1 VTRAMTL
8 FDAAPDPGPDSSA
21 RARIVIHFDGGAR
34 GNPGP
39 AGIGAVVSDP
49 GTDPPTRL
57 VSVSRY
63 IGETTNNVAEY
74 RALIAGLEAARD
86 FPARAVEVRGD
97 SKLVIEQV
105 RGAWKVRQAHLRPL
119 VDDVRRLLD
128 AYDTVALV
136 HVPREQ
142 NTDADLLVNAA
153 LDAR

>member
-1 VTRAMTL
+1 MTL
-8 FDAAPDPGPDSSA
+8 FDAEPDRGTEPPA

-39 AGIGAVVSDP
+39 AAIGAVVSDP

-57 VSVSRY
+57 GSVSRY

-119 VDDVRRLLD
+119 VDDVRRLLAD
-128 AYDTVALV
+128 YDTVALV

>member
-1 VTRAMTL
+1 MTL
-8 FDAAPDPGPDSSA
+8 FDAEPDRGTEPPA

-39 AGIGAVVSDP
+39 AAIGAVVSDP

-57 VSVSRY
+57 GSVSRC

-74 RALIAGLEAARD
+74 RALIAGLEAARE

-119 VDDVRRLLD
+119 VDDVRRLLAD
-128 AYDTVALV
+128 YDTVALV
-136 HVPREQ
+136 HVSREQ

>member
-1 VTRAMTL
+1 MTL
-8 FDAAPDPGPDSSA
+8 FDAEPDRGTEPPA

-39 AGIGAVVSDP
+39 AAIGAVVSDP

-57 VSVSRY
+57 GSVSRC

-74 RALIAGLEAARD
+74 RALIAGLEAARE

-119 VDDVRRLLD
+119 VDDVRRLLAD
-128 AYDTVALV
+128 YDTVALV

>member
-1 VTRAMTL
+1 MTL
-8 FDAAPDPGPDSSA
+8 FDAEPDRGTEPPA
-21 RARIVIHFDGGAR
+21 RARIVSHFDGGAR

-39 AGIGAVVSDP
+39 AAIGAVVSDP

-57 VSVSRY
+57 GSVSRY

-119 VDDVRRLLD
+119 VDDVRRLLAD
-128 AYDTVALV
+128 YDTVALV

>member
-1 VTRAMTL
+1 
-8 FDAAPDPGPDSSA
+8 
-21 RARIVIHFDGGAR
+21 
-34 GNPGP
+34 
-39 AGIGAVVSDP
+39 
-49 GTDPPTRL
+49 
-57 VSVSRY
+57 VSRC

-74 RALIAGLEAARD
+74 RALIAGLEAARE

-119 VDDVRRLLD
+119 VDDVRRLLAD
-128 AYDTVALV
+128 YDTVALV